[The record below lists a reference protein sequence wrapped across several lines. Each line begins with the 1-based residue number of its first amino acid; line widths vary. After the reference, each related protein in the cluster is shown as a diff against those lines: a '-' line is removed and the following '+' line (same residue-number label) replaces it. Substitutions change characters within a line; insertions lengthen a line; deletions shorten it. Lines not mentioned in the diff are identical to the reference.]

1 MSIFLKNTIDDDGF
15 VVPKAIATQF
25 HTTIKDIALLAGL
38 PIDTLNKKVRAHSHP
53 AQKRLHEIVQIIN
66 RVTPWCG
73 NVFQAYAW
81 YRLEPLP
88 SFGDLTAEELVK
100 QGKAVAVMD
109 YLARTNEG
117 GYA

>member
-1 MSIFLKNTIDDDGF
+1 M
-15 VVPKAIATQF
+15 VPKAIATQF
-25 HTTIKDIALLAGL
+25 HTTIKDVAALAGL
-38 PIDTLNKKVRAHSHP
+38 PKDTLSKKVRVRSRP

-73 NVFQAYAW
+73 NVFQAYVW
-81 YRLEPLP
+81 YRSEPLL

-109 YLARTNEG
+109 YLARTSEG